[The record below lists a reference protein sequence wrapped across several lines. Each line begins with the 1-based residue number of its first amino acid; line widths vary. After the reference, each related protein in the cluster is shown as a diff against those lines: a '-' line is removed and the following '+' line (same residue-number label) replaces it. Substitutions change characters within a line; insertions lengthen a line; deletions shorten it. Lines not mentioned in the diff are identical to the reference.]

1 MARIEMAITSTAVDG
16 DYGIVDVYYNNVK
29 VESNLQLVATPITFN
44 HPVTPINGYCTVKVD
59 LLNDKAT
66 DSNNDGT
73 WDQVMDVRIISAKY
87 AHDDENF
94 VTMIPHNGVT
104 FKDELGNDVYFPPA
118 PYLSCWGR
126 DYTRTFP
133 TSKYIP

>member
-87 AHDDENF
+87 WPF
-94 VTMIPHNGVT
+94 
-104 FKDELGNDVYFPPA
+104 
-118 PYLSCWGR
+118 LSTKR
-126 DYTRTFP
+126 
-133 TSKYIP
+133 